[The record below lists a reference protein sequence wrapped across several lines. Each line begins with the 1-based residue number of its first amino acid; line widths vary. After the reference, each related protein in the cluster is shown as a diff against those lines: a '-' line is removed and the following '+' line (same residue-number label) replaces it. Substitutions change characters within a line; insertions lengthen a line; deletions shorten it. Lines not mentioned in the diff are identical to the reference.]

1 MTPSLVDHIAP
12 KLIAGPAAAEF
23 AELVRARGKIVSRQ
37 DLMVALWQTDEFLD
51 DNTLTVNVNR
61 LRRTLES
68 LGAPKGSLK
77 THRGQGYSL

>member
-1 MTPSLVDHIAP
+1 
-12 KLIAGPAAAEF
+12 
-23 AELVRARGKIVSRQ
+23 
-37 DLMVALWQTDEFLD
+37 MVALWQTDEFLD

-68 LGAPKGSLK
+68 LGAPKGALK